1 MEMQSFLKAYPIY
14 EEISQIN
21 GEMAALGAEKR
32 KATIALTEI
41 EKKFEDLRQRHAD
54 ALTRFKEI

>member
-1 MEMQSFLKAYPIY
+1 MEMKSFLKAYPLY

-32 KATIALTEI
+32 KATIVLTEI
-41 EKKFEDLRQRHAD
+41 EKKFEDLRKRHAK
-54 ALTRFKEI
+54 ALAKFKGI